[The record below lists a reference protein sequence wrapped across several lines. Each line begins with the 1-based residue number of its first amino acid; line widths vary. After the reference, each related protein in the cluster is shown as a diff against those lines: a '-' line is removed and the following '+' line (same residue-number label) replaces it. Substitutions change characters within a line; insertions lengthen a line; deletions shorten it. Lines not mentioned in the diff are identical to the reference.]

1 MSELLW
7 CVLVFYRDTIQN
19 CEQLFSQL
27 NEMRSE
33 QKLEQQFEKFVG
45 QNSDGGFIHVMKVPD
60 KKDELSSLEC
70 LEWMPKDRRRKTH
83 HHLHLD

>member
-1 MSELLW
+1 M
-7 CVLVFYRDTIQN
+7 LVFYRDTIQK

-33 QKLEQQFEKFVG
+33 QKLEQQFEKFIE

-60 KKDELSSLEC
+60 KKDELSSPR
-70 LEWMPKDRRRKTH
+70 MSGVDA
-83 HHLHLD
+83 